1 MAKLYVFGIGGTGS
15 RVIKS
20 LAMLLATGVEINQY
34 EVVPIIIDP
43 DEANGDVTR
52 TIDILKNYQ
61 NIHNK
66 LSFTDAD
73 KNQFYK
79 TKISN
84 ITQNFR
90 LTLSDIKNDKF
101 KDYIEYS
108 GLDDN
113 NKALINLLF
122 SEENLNSDMEV
133 GFKGNPNIGSVVLN
147 QFKQSEDFLKFA
159 SSFNQD
165 DRIFIIS
172 SIFGG
177 TGAAGF
183 PLLVK
188 NIRGADHDLPTW
200 KYLQDAPIGAITM
213 LPYFGV
219 APNEDSK
226 IDKSTFISK
235 TKAALSYYEENISGN
250 NSVNALYYLGD
261 DLTKDYP
268 NVEGSVNQK
277 NDAHFLEIVA
287 ALSIIDFAKTEST
300 ELTNYEGKADNPIY
314 KEFGIKTNSQSIIY
328 ENLGDLTQILLKKPL
343 TQYTQFLV
351 YLKDKIQDSSDQT
364 WAKNLSI
371 TTLLTQPFYSNY
383 LKKFNQYYLEWLN
396 EMNYNQRSFSPLNL
410 DVNDTNLFDMVKGVK
425 PNIGWL
431 ESGGKNY
438 NRYNYILS
446 KQDKTTSN
454 TGSKE
459 QQFMDLFYTTTE
471 ALVTEKFNF

>member
-20 LAMLLATGVEINQY
+20 LTMLLATGVDINQY

-61 NIHNK
+61 NIHSK
-66 LSFTDAD
+66 LSFTDVN

-90 LTLSDIKNDKF
+90 LTLSDIKNDRF

-122 SEENLNSDMEV
+122 SEENLNSNMEV

-159 SSFNQD
+159 SSFSQD

-183 PLLVK
+183 PLLLK
-188 NIRGADHDLPTW
+188 NIRGADHSLPTC
-200 KYLQDAPIGAITM
+200 KYLQDAPVGAITM

-219 APNEDSK
+219 APDEDSK

-250 NSVNALYYLGD
+250 NSINSLYYLGD

-287 ALSIIDFAKTEST
+287 ALSVIDFAKTEST
-300 ELTNYEGKADNPIY
+300 ALINYEGKAENPIY
-314 KEFGIKTNSQSIIY
+314 KEFGIKSNSQAIIY
-328 ENLGDLTQILLKKPL
+328 ENLGDLTQMLLKKPL
-343 TQYTQFLV
+343 TQYTHFLI
-351 YLKDKIQDSSDQT
+351 YLKDKIQDSSDQN
-364 WAKNLSI
+364 WAKNLKI
-371 TTLLTQPFYSNY
+371 ATLLTQPFYSNY

-410 DVNDTNLFDMVKGVK
+410 DVNDTNLFEMVKGVK
-425 PNIGWL
+425 PNIGWF

-438 NRYNYILS
+438 NRYNYLLS
-446 KQDKTTSN
+446 KHDKSTTNS
-454 TGSKE
+454 GSSE
-459 QQFMDLFYTTTE
+459 QQFMDLFYSTTE
-471 ALVTEKFNF
+471 ALVSEKYKF